1 MAWLFRAGLGRAVLG
16 RAGLEWEPLG
26 ATGSV
31 AGAWGGGRQG
41 TDIATATHTGCNKTQ
56 THTGGQYT

>member
-1 MAWLFRAGLGRAVLG
+1 MFAGLG

-26 ATGSV
+26 ATGSE

-41 TDIATATHTGCNKTQ
+41 TDIATATHRLF
-56 THTGGQYT
+56 